1 MPPKLPVLIQGGM
14 GIGISDWRLA
24 NAVAREGQ
32 LGVVSGTAIDS
43 MLVRRLQ
50 VGDPDGDT
58 RRALAAYPIPE
69 VAERIVDKYFVEGGK
84 SDDERFPIISM
95 RRNKPSRALED
106 LLLVSNFVE
115 VWLAKEGHD
124 GVVGINYLEKVQAP
138 TLPSLYGAMLA
149 GADYVL
155 MGAGIP
161 KAIPAILNRLAD
173 GLPVKMKL
181 DVKGATGDGFFAE
194 FDPVEAMGG
203 SLPPVTR
210 PKFLAIITS
219 HILATMLGTKIEVP
233 VDGFVVEGAT
243 AGGHNAPPRG
253 KLQVSDIGEPIYGD
267 RDVPDLEAIHA
278 IGLPFWLA
286 GGYADP
292 ERVAEALTTGAV
304 GVQIGTAFAYCDESG
319 TEAEIKKQ
327 VLKLSA
333 DGQVKV
339 FTDPVAS
346 PSGFPF
352 KVIPIEGSQSEQDVY
367 EKRVRVC
374 ELGYLRSA
382 YQRDDGKMGW
392 RCASEPVQVFLRKGG
407 TEEDAAGRKCL
418 CSALMS
424 NVGLG
429 QLQPDGTIDPMLI
442 TSGDDIADVARF
454 IAPGA
459 MSYSAADV
467 IRQVLPTE

>member
-1 MPPKLPVLIQGGM
+1 M
-14 GIGISDWRLA
+14 
-24 NAVAREGQ
+24 
-32 LGVVSGTAIDS
+32 
-43 MLVRRLQ
+43 
-50 VGDPDGDT
+50 
-58 RRALAAYPIPE
+58 
-69 VAERIVDKYFVEGGK
+69 
-84 SDDERFPIISM
+84 
-95 RRNKPSRALED
+95 
-106 LLLVSNFVE
+106 
-115 VWLAKEGHD
+115 WLAKEGHD

-149 GADYVL
+149 GVDYVL

-407 TEEDAAGRKCL
+407 TEEAAAGRKCL